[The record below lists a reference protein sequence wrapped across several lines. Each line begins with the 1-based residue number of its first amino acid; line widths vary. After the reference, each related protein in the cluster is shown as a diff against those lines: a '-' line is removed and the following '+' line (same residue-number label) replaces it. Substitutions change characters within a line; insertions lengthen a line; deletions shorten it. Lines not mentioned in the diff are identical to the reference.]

1 MTLSKRLDEL
11 ESRVAASS
19 GSGDS
24 TVVAMVSP
32 VTKKVTKCL
41 ERVDG
46 KWVETEKEPDA
57 YFPEKLEPIF
67 TRPKRFIVLAG
78 GRGSSKSVSVGDK
91 ILIDMN
97 DLGDSW
103 MCIREFQAS
112 IEDSVHGLLKSESK
126 RLELDGFDIQ
136 NNKILSKSG
145 GLARFAGI
153 ARNPGSVKSAF
164 GFKGFW
170 GEEAQTFSAESIK
183 TLTPTGRNK
192 PVKGLPMSMEEVED
206 GEVDLESMTQVFC
219 VNPGSSEDPFSKR
232 FLTPFWDA
240 VKRDGIYEDDLH
252 LIILINWRDNPWY
265 ELSGLEGERRWDL
278 EHLPRALY
286 DHIWEGEFNDSVP
299 NGLIMAE
306 WFDACVDAHKKLG
319 GFEPRGIRK
328 AAHDPSDLGDD
339 PKAFAYRHG
348 NVFLAV
354 EERDD
359 LDVNE
364 GADWATGLALQLGVD
379 AFEWDVGGLGLG
391 LRRDITK
398 DFDGKQVVVSQF
410 NGAESPDFPDA
421 VYQPTLASEITHK
434 DSKTN
439 KQVFR
444 NKRAQYYAEL
454 RDRVY
459 RTYRAV
465 VFGELCDPE
474 ELISFSSEIKHL
486 SKLRSEMCR
495 MPIKPNS
502 SGLFELYTKQEMRT
516 KFKVKSPNLTDSVMM
531 CIRHVALKR
540 QSQTVAPPQV
550 KRYRTR

>member
-11 ESRVAASS
+11 ESRVAANS
-19 GSGDS
+19 GSGESTPIGVYRPSDNGPGFVKAVKYQNGEWVDTDEPHKATIPEAMLPALTADS
-24 TVVAMVSP
+24 
-32 VTKKVTKCL
+32 
-41 ERVDG
+41 
-46 KWVETEKEPDA
+46 
-57 YFPEKLEPIF
+57 
-67 TRPKRFIVLAG
+67 RFIVIIG
-78 GRGSSKSVSVGDK
+78 GRGSGKSQGWAQVSGIKMADQGVKVG
-91 ILIDMN
+91 
-97 DLGDSW
+97 
-103 MCIREFQAS
+103 CFREFQNS
-112 IEDSVHGLLKSESK
+112 IEDSVYSIIENQVRRIGLS
-126 RLELDGFDIQ
+126 GFTFI
-136 NNKILSKSG
+136 NNAIRSASG
-145 GLARFAGI
+145 GEAKFRGLAR
-153 ARNPGSVKSAF
+153 NPDSIKSMDGF
-164 GFKGFW
+164 GLFW
-170 GEEAQTFSAESIK
+170 VEEAQASTENSLK
-183 TLTPTGRNK
+183 LLTPTMRKEG
-192 PVKGLPMSMEEVED
+192 G
-206 GEVDLESMTQVFC
+206 QIVFTA
-219 VNPGSSEDPFSKR
+219 NPGSSEDPFSKR
-232 FLTPFWDA
+232 FITPFKDA
-240 VKRDGIYEDDLH
+240 LDRDGFYQDELH
-252 LIILINWRDNPWY
+252 TIVRVNWKDNPWFPE
-265 ELSGLEGERRWDL
+265 ELNQERLWDL

-306 WFDACVDAHKKLG
+306 WFDACIDAHKKLG

-421 VYQPTLASEITHK
+421 IYQPTLASEITHK

-502 SGLFELYTKQEMRT
+502 SGLFELYTKQEMRS